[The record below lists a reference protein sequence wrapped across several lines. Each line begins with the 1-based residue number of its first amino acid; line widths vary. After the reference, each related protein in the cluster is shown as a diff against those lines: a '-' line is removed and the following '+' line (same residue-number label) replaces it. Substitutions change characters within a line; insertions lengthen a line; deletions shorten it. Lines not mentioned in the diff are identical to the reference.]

1 MNVSRVEIVNQ
12 AVNTSKYFTPY
23 PGVSSN
29 DFEQVNAR
37 WDDFFV
43 FRFLFITYFYVA
55 FI

>member
-29 DFEQVNAR
+29 DFEQVNAS
-37 WDDFFV
+37 WNDFFHKFFV
-43 FRFLFITYFYVA
+43 FRFLFIT
-55 FI
+55 

>member
-1 MNVSRVEIVNQ
+1 MNVSRVAIVNQ

-37 WDDFFV
+37 WDDFFHKFFV
-43 FRFLFITYFYVA
+43 FRFLFIT
-55 FI
+55 